1 MNLGEE
7 RFERAV
13 KLSVD
18 ETWTAVEETVEAW
31 GAEWD
36 RENGALLLP
45 LAAGVRSGMA
55 RCRLD
60 VDGAAGG
67 ARLTLTVLERHYQLR
82 RDAVVVL
89 AVSALGGVLTVI
101 WPIFPKLLPFAPFG
115 AVLALLGWFLVVS
128 KLVTNS
134 PEQFLEAVA
143 QEPAVP

>member
-13 KLSVD
+13 KLSVK
-18 ETWTAVEETVEAW
+18 ETLAAVEETVEAW
-31 GAEWD
+31 GAEWE

-55 RCRLD
+55 RCRLE
-60 VDGAAGG
+60 VSAAAGG
-67 ARLTLTVLERHYQLR
+67 SRLTLTVLERQYRLR

-89 AVSALGGVLTVI
+89 GVSAIGAVFTVI
-101 WPIFPKLLPFAPFG
+101 WPIFPKLLPLAPFG

-128 KLVTNS
+128 RLVTNS